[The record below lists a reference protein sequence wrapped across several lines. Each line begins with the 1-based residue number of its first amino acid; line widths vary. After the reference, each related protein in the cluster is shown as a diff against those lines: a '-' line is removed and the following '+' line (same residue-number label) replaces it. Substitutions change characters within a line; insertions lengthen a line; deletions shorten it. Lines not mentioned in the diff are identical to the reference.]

1 MTDSLPTSLST
12 SRFNMWRAV
21 VAMIHA
27 DGVVT
32 AHELDFINRHISQS
46 PLSEEQRAVLTAD
59 IGTAQDVYVMFSRI
73 EEVEDKA
80 DFFVLARALSWCDGD
95 LDKQEANILAQLQ
108 AMDITE
114 GDKRLLKASSDI
126 VDEVELCGNQ
136 WKFKSERSKSLL
148 GFLSH
153 WKSA

>member
-1 MTDSLPTSLST
+1 MPNALPT

-32 AHELDFINRHISQS
+32 AHEIDFVNNHIFDLG
-46 PLSEEQRAVLTAD
+46 LSGEQLTAIQED
-59 IGTAQDVYVMFSRI
+59 IQTPQDVGNMFASI
-73 EEVEDKA
+73 ELEQDKR

-95 LDKQEANILAQLQ
+95 LDKQEAKILHTIHAKHM
-108 AMDITE
+108 ATGE
-114 GDKRLLKASSDI
+114 ESLLKESSEI
-126 VDEVELCGNQ
+126 LNEVELCHNQ

-148 GFLSH
+148 GFLN
-153 WKSA
+153 KRKIA